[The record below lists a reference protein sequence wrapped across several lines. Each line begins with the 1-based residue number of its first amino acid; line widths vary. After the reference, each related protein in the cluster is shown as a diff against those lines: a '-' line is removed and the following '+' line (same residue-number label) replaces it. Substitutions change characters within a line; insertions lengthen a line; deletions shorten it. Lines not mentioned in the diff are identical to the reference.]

1 MNARL
6 IFLGALLLASP
17 ALAQVPQQP
26 GAPAETQLP
35 PPRPPESVR
44 PLEDARVVERD
55 VARAAGA
62 GNVALIEGRYEEALE
77 SYEQAQVI
85 APELPELEYNR
96 GVSLLLR
103 GEYEDAE
110 RALEQGLSLSLAGEG
125 EVPAADP
132 LLVGDGQF
140 NLGHVAFGK
149 QELDAAVRRF
159 ANALAAEPG
168 SADARS
174 NLELVLRA
182 IEQQEQEQQDQ
193 QQEQDDQQQDQQDQQ
208 QQEQDQQD
216 EQEQE
221 DQQGEQD
228 QEQEQEPGDE
238 QEQDQQPQD
247 QQEQEKE
254 QQQQQPQPGEMSR
267 EQIEQLLDALAEEER
282 EALRRKQEAE
292 KKEALPAPG
301 GKDW

>member
-1 MNARL
+1 MNARWV
-6 IFLGALLLASP
+6 FFGALLLASP
-17 ALAQVPQQP
+17 ASAQAPQQP

-35 PPRPPESVR
+35 PPRPPESDR

-168 SADARS
+168 SADARR

-193 QQEQDDQQQDQQDQQ
+193 QQEQDDQQQEQQDQE

-221 DQQGEQD
+221 DQEGEQD
-228 QEQEQEPGDE
+228 QDQEQEPGDE
-238 QEQDQQPQD
+238 QEQDPQPQD
-247 QQEQEKE
+247 QQEKE
-254 QQQQQPQPGEMSR
+254 QQQQPKPGEMSR

-282 EALRRKQEAE
+282 EALRQKQEAE